1 MSLLKD
7 AQRVSRTVKKSK
19 HQANVELW
27 TNRIQTRILK
37 IAAAGGTLYHLNK
50 VPNRREYLATNK
62 QEFVAIAKHFSE
74 LGFKVNYAK
83 KEGSKTL
90 PDWCYTTMKISWE

>member
-7 AQRVSRTVKKSK
+7 AQRVSRKVKKSK

-37 IAAAGGTLYHLNK
+37 IAAAGDTSYNFSK
-50 VPNRREYLATNK
+50 VPQRRERLAGNK
-62 QEFVAIAKHFSE
+62 QEFVAVAKHFSE
-74 LGFKVNYAK
+74 LGFEVNYEKA
-83 KEGSKTL
+83 EGSSTL
-90 PDWCYTTMKISWE
+90 PAWSYTSMKISWE